1 MLHFFFLL
9 PFLCKIY
16 RNSSILLFQ
25 GNVSS
30 RLCFSLFA
38 WLYYYSVVVYK
49 KSPECLLWM
58 CLYYR
63 RLDVSITVVTVN
75 YECPALIRTV
85 TGGSVCIQ
93 LFGSKVLTHTGWGFS
108 LTVCGCFSIGSPKSL
123 TKKSWDVSQRYSN
136 AHILMRWLLISIHFL
151 YSPLFP
157 HDLSLPLADLH
168 WILCNSTTK
177 MAPHLDG

>member
-1 MLHFFFLL
+1 MDWFFFKLQMCYIFFLL

-38 WLYYYSVVVYK
+38 WLYYSVVVHK

-58 CLYYR
+58 SLHYIHR
-63 RLDVSITVVTVN
+63 RLDVSLIVVTIN
-75 YECPALIRTV
+75 DECPALIRTV

-93 LFGSKVLTHTGWGFS
+93 IFGSKVLAHTLRLRVFIDCMWVFFNS
-108 LTVCGCFSIGSPKSL
+108 KSRIINQKVMRCFPM
-123 TKKSWDVSQRYSN
+123 VQ
-136 AHILMRWLLISIHFL
+136 
-151 YSPLFP
+151 
-157 HDLSLPLADLH
+157 
-168 WILCNSTTK
+168 
-177 MAPHLDG
+177 